1 MWVCRWE
8 KGAVNPTRGKMGGAT
23 WTNRTGTIPPPLPF
37 EGPPAVAAAGSKIL
51 LLLGAENSVKFMASP
66 ATCLI
71 WRSATEGGK

>member
-37 EGPPAVAAAGSKIL
+37 EGPPAGGCSRKQNVATVG
-51 LLLGAENSVKFMASP
+51 GRKFGQVHGEPGHLFDLEVSY
-66 ATCLI
+66 
-71 WRSATEGGK
+71 